1 MIVQN
6 STHGVESQLEY
17 IINKGLN
24 RLVCTN
30 KNRNKSQYLKSKS
43 KKQKAKSK
51 KQKTKTKNARLNKQ
65 SGKHPEQ
72 KDPISLS
79 RRQSLAS
86 VQPVLTKVSTDQALE
101 TFQLLNLDLK
111 SYFLKRSLQ
120 S

>member
-1 MIVQN
+1 GDSGFFQPN
-6 STHGVESQLEY
+6 GFASFAGQ
-17 IINKGLN
+17 
-24 RLVCTN
+24 
-30 KNRNKSQYLKSKS
+30 
-43 KKQKAKSK
+43 
-51 KQKTKTKNARLNKQ
+51 TKNARLNKQ

-86 VQPVLTKVSTDQALE
+86 VQPVLTKVTTGQALE

-111 SYFLKRSLQ
+111 SHFLKRSLQ

>member
-30 KNRNKSQYLKSKS
+30 KNRNKSQYLKSKR
-43 KKQKAKSK
+43 KS
-51 KQKTKTKNARLNKQ
+51 QKTKTKNARLNKQ

>member
-24 RLVCTN
+24 RLVYKNKN
-30 KNRNKSQYLKSKS
+30 KNRNKNQDLKSKR
-43 KKQKAKSK
+43 KS
-51 KQKTKTKNARLNKQ
+51 QKTKTKNARLNKQ